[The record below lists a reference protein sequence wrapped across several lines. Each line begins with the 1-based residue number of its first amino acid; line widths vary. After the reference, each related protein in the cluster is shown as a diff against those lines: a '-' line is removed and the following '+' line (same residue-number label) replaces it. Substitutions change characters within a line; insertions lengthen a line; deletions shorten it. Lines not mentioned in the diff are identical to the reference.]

1 MQATSRRPLAAAVAV
16 LCCLSMIPPVVAG
29 PGVAAPSG
37 GGPAAASA
45 QNATDGAANP
55 CVGTVTDSANGT
67 TVISVQGFEFGKDGG
82 KRPAKLVGV
91 GSTGEIEWV
100 HQSGR
105 KYDVVWGY
113 DVDPMDNGNLF
124 VTATVK
130 GHETLVY
137 EFDPETQ
144 ERVWSKTFDLA
155 DTHDADLINDGSEIL
170 LANMRNYNASAER
183 NDDRIFVYNRTTE
196 EIEWE
201 WRFDDHYDP
210 ENLEENYTDD
220 WTHVNDVDKIG
231 DGLYLASPRN
241 FDQAIVVNRSTNEIV
256 MKLGEDGEKN
266 VLNEQ
271 HNPDYLES
279 ENGTPT
285 LIVGDSDNDRI
296 VEYANPDGVSA
307 SEASGGSS
315 DSSDGDLTDGDG
327 WNRTWTLT
335 GDLNWPRDADRLPS
349 GNTLVTDSSNHRVL
363 EVTPEGEVVW
373 EFNAPWLV
381 YDATRLP
388 AGEHGGPT
396 ATDLNATGTHEL
408 RGDSDI
414 HENRSR
420 LRECHEVLQN
430 VSGLANGSSESA
442 LDESDESDAGA
453 DATNEDG
460 EPTSGE
466 SGTGSNDSDATD
478 AGSDSGDGDASSTGV
493 PGFGPLAALSGLFVA
508 LGVGTRRRR

>member
-1 MQATSRRPLAAAVAV
+1 MMT
-16 LCCLSMIPPVVAG
+16 PVVAT
-29 PGVAAPSG
+29 PGSVGQVDAADS
-37 GGPAAASA
+37 AAA
-45 QNATDGAANP
+45 QDGSPNP
-55 CVGTVTDSANGT
+55 CTGTVTESAEGT
-67 TVISVQGFEFGKDGG
+67 TVISVQGFQFGEGGG

-91 GSTGEIEWV
+91 GPNGEIEWV
-100 HQSGR
+100 HQNAE

-137 EFDPETQ
+137 ELDPETQ

-170 LANMRNYNASAER
+170 LANMRNYNESAER

-210 ENLEENYTDD
+210 DNLEENYTDD

-231 DGLYLASPRN
+231 EGRYLASPRN
-241 FDQAIVVNRSTNEIV
+241 FDQAIVVNRSTDEIE
-256 MKLGEDGEKN
+256 MKLGEDGEKDI
-266 VLNEQ
+266 LNEQ

-285 LIVGDSDNDRI
+285 LIVGDSENDRI
-296 VEYANPDGVSA
+296 VEYANPDGVSEN
-307 SEASGGSS
+307 EANGGSS

-335 GDLNWPRDADRLPS
+335 GDFDWPRDADRLPS
-349 GNTLVTDSSNHRVL
+349 GNTLVTDSANNRVA

-373 EFNAPWLV
+373 EFYAPWLV
-381 YDATRLP
+381 YDAARIP

-396 ATDLNATGTHEL
+396 ATDLNATGSYEIHGGAKL
-408 RGDSDI
+408 
-414 HENRSR
+414 HENQTR
-420 LRECHEVLQN
+420 LSECHRTLEN
-430 VSGLANGSSESA
+430 VSGLADGRGSEGPSENGETTEGA
-442 LDESDESDAGA
+442 MDDE
-453 DATNEDG
+453 T
-460 EPTSGE
+460 E
-466 SGTGSNDSDATD
+466 SGGAQNGETDETDDST
-478 AGSDSGDGDASSTGV
+478 SSTGM
-493 PGFGPLAALSGLFVA
+493 PGFGPFAALAGVVVA
-508 LGVGTRRRR
+508 LGIGVRRRQ